1 MQRFDL
7 IFIKII
13 QITNPIKDFV
23 NFYVIPVLI
32 SEAKFY
38 LKYKKTFI
46 VFINIDQKKMKYVN
60 DNLKTVDSFIISNNT
75 NLLFCE
81 IN

>member
-1 MQRFDL
+1 MFKYL
-7 IFIKII
+7 KAIYHILK
-13 QITNPIKDFV
+13 NY

-32 SEAKFY
+32 SEAKFC

-46 VFINIDQKKMKYVN
+46 VFINIDQEKMKYVN

>member
-1 MQRFDL
+1 
-7 IFIKII
+7 
-13 QITNPIKDFV
+13 
-23 NFYVIPVLI
+23 
-32 SEAKFY
+32 EAKFY

-46 VFINIDQKKMKYVN
+46 VFINIDQEKMKYVN
-60 DNLKTVDSFIISNNT
+60 DNLKTVVSFIISNNT